1 MQKQSSYPCIFMN
14 KNRLPEARLSHQE
27 GIDNGSKRLQHR
39 GVWVQF
45 DQSKALIR
53 TSLKKSCSP
62 LRNSATT
69 TSSALVGAAM
79 MNISTYNESVVS
91 QGGYSSQ
98 RSTNNQRSKLIHVSE
113 QGRNNQSI
121 CSQRS
126 IGSVGSKLS
135 SQKNVKQK
143 MMILGGVQG
152 TTGQPNRHNQSQSSQ
167 RSKRKSGATGS
178 GF

>member
-1 MQKQSSYPCIFMN
+1 MMQKQSSYPCIFMN

-53 TSLKKSCSP
+53 TSLKKTP
-62 LRNSATT
+62 MRNSATT
-69 TSSALVGAAM
+69 TSSALGGAM

-126 IGSVGSKLS
+126 IGSIGSKLS
-135 SQKNVKQK
+135 SQKNVKRK
-143 MMILGGVQG
+143 M
-152 TTGQPNRHNQSQSSQ
+152 TTGGGAHNQSQSSQ
-167 RSKRKSGATGS
+167 RSNRKSHASS
-178 GF
+178 G